1 MNKQTRIFVLIF
13 LAVLFMTF
21 FVFTPLDQ
29 GKESS
34 FLERMIV
41 KFYQPL
47 AGAFTGGTEYF
58 GGMIDDYLLLVH
70 TKQEN
75 KALLDLIHVL
85 RMQNKTLKQAL
96 HQKIESEQVT
106 ERYSLLGRSLHK
118 TTILSF
124 DISTTSNTIWI
135 AAGKNQGVKIN
146 SPVVNGMGLIG
157 RVIQVFDDS
166 AQVLLAVDVQFSV
179 DVVNERTGLR
189 VLVRGMR
196 TGRYQLNR
204 LPFLSQIEFFEK
216 GHEIMPG
223 DSLISSGLNGI
234 YPKGIEIG
242 RVADIDKAES
252 GLQDRTVVVPSVDFT
267 KLSGFVFVML

>member
-29 GKESS
+29 GKDSS
-34 FLERMIV
+34 IVERVIV
-41 KFYQPL
+41 RFYQPL
-47 AGAFTGGTEYF
+47 ASAFVGGTDYLS
-58 GGMIDDYLLLVH
+58 GLVDDYLLLVH

-85 RMQNKTLKQAL
+85 RMQNKTLRQAL
-96 HQKIESEQVT
+96 HQKIETEQVN
-106 ERYSLLGRSLHK
+106 ERYSLLGRALHK

-124 DISTTSNTIWI
+124 DISSTSNTIWI

-179 DVVNERTGLR
+179 DALNERTGLR

-196 TGRYQLNR
+196 TGRYQVKR

-216 GHEIMPG
+216 GHEIEPG
-223 DSLISSGLNGI
+223 DTLISSGLNGI
-234 YPKGIEIG
+234 YPKGIDIG